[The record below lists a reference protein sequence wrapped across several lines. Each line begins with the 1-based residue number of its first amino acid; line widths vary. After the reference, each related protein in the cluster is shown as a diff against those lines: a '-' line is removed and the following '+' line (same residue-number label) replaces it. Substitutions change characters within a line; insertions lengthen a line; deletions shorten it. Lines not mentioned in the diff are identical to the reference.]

1 MYLHILGASGTF
13 MGGIALIARELG
25 HEVTGVDAGA
35 YPPMSTL
42 LSEQGVS
49 LTEGYTGELPDPPP
63 DCILIGNAL
72 SRGNPTVEATMT
84 SGLDYQSGPAWLS
97 REVLSTR
104 TVIAVAGTHGKS
116 TTSAM
121 LAHLLD
127 RCGQQPGFLIGA
139 VPSTFSVSARCGRG
153 KHFVIEADEYDSA
166 FFDKRPKFVHYHP
179 HVAILNNLEFD
190 HGDIYSSVE
199 DIIRQFH
206 YLVRT
211 VSANGTLIVNQADTN
226 LARAIEMGCWSQL
239 EWFDAR
245 AGADALWTVCPRTR
259 DCSEFSVCYQGN
271 TEGQIVWPLFGQH
284 NMANALSAIAAA
296 NAVGVKPADACT
308 ALSSFIPPQRR
319 LQHLGDHNGLSVY
332 DDFAHHPTA
341 ITATL
346 DALRQKHPRQCLM
359 VVLEARSNTM
369 KLGHHLGQLGQAL
382 SAADRVIIWRRPDL
396 TWDPAELAIPN
407 DSTTLEV
414 CNSVEDILGLVHTT
428 TRPGDQI
435 VLMSNGD
442 FDGLAARLIN
452 QLSVAH

>member
-1 MYLHILGASGTF
+1 

-190 HGDIYSSVE
+190 HGDIYSSV
-199 DIIRQFH
+199 
-206 YLVRT
+206 
-211 VSANGTLIVNQADTN
+211 
-226 LARAIEMGCWSQL
+226 
-239 EWFDAR
+239 
-245 AGADALWTVCPRTR
+245 
-259 DCSEFSVCYQGN
+259 
-271 TEGQIVWPLFGQH
+271 
-284 NMANALSAIAAA
+284 
-296 NAVGVKPADACT
+296 
-308 ALSSFIPPQRR
+308 
-319 LQHLGDHNGLSVY
+319 
-332 DDFAHHPTA
+332 
-341 ITATL
+341 
-346 DALRQKHPRQCLM
+346 
-359 VVLEARSNTM
+359 
-369 KLGHHLGQLGQAL
+369 
-382 SAADRVIIWRRPDL
+382 
-396 TWDPAELAIPN
+396 
-407 DSTTLEV
+407 
-414 CNSVEDILGLVHTT
+414 
-428 TRPGDQI
+428 
-435 VLMSNGD
+435 
-442 FDGLAARLIN
+442 
-452 QLSVAH
+452 

>member
-1 MYLHILGASGTF
+1 

-25 HEVTGVDAGA
+25 HEVTGVDAGT

-49 LTEGYTGELPDPPP
+49 LTEGYTGALPAPPP

-72 SRGNPTVEATMT
+72 SRGNLTVEATMT

-97 REVLSTR
+97 KEVLSTR
-104 TVIAVAGTHGKS
+104 TVMAVAGTHGKS

-139 VPSTFSVSARCGRG
+139 VPSTFSASARCGQG
-153 KHFVIEADEYDSA
+153 KYFVIEADEYDSA

-190 HGDIYSSVE
+190 HGDIYSSIE
-199 DIIRQFH
+199 EIIRQFH

-226 LARAIEMGCWSQL
+226 LTRVIEMGCWSQL

-245 AGADALWTVCPRTR
+245 PDAAALWTVCPQAR
-259 DCSEFSVCYQGN
+259 DYSKFSICYRGN
-271 TEGQIVWPLFGQH
+271 TVGQITWSLFGQH
-284 NMANALSAIAAA
+284 NMANALAAIAAA
-296 NAVGVKPADACT
+296 NAIGVKPADACT

-319 LQHLGDHNGLSVY
+319 LQHLGNHNGLGVY

-346 DALRQKHPRQCLM
+346 DALRRKHPQQCLI

-407 DSTTLEV
+407 NRTTLEV
-414 CNSVEDILGLVHTT
+414 CNSVEAILELLRTT
-428 TRPGDQI
+428 INPRDQI

-442 FDGLAARLIN
+442 FDGLATRLIN
-452 QLSVAH
+452 QLRTAN

>member
-1 MYLHILGASGTF
+1 

-166 FFDKRPKFVHYHP
+166 FFDKRSKFVHYRP
-179 HVAILNNLEFD
+179 HTLILNNLEFD
-190 HGDIYSSVE
+190 HADIFDNVE
-199 DIIRQFH
+199 AIERQFH
-206 YLVRT
+206 HLVRT
-211 VSANGTLIVNQADTN
+211 VPSRGLIVRPALDAH
-226 LARAIEMGCWSQL
+226 LDRALELGCWSSVQATSVGS
-239 EWFDAR
+239 EVPYMADWR
-245 AGADALWTVCPRTR
+245 AELLAEDGSRFMVVHHEQPVA
-259 DCSEFSVCYQGN
+259 SVSWSQTG
-271 TEGQIVWPLFGQH
+271 LH
-284 NMANALSAIAAA
+284 NVRNALAAIAAA
-296 NAVGVKPADACT
+296 RHVGVTPDHAVAALCRFSGVKRRMELLADVGGVC
-308 ALSSFIPPQRR
+308 
-319 LQHLGDHNGLSVY
+319 VY

-341 ITATL
+341 IKTTL
-346 DALRQKHPRQCLM
+346 DGLRKKVGDARIIG
-359 VVLEARSNTM
+359 VLEPRSNTM
-369 KLGHHLGQLGQAL
+369 KMGIHKDVLVDSWQEADEILLFEPDNLGWSMAQLAKHSRTPTQVFRSVDA
-382 SAADRVIIWRRPDL
+382 IIHQ
-396 TWDPAELAIPN
+396 LA
-407 DSTTLEV
+407 TMLQ
-414 CNSVEDILGLVHTT
+414 
-428 TRPGDQI
+428 PGDH
-435 VLMSNGD
+435 VLIMSNGGFGGIHNKLLD
-442 FDGLAARLIN
+442 VLAGKA
-452 QLSVAH
+452 

>member
-1 MYLHILGASGTF
+1 
-13 MGGIALIARELG
+13 
-25 HEVTGVDAGA
+25 
-35 YPPMSTL
+35 MS
-42 LSEQGVS
+42 
-49 LTEGYTGELPDPPP
+49 
-63 DCILIGNAL
+63 
-72 SRGNPTVEATMT
+72 
-84 SGLDYQSGPAWLS
+84 
-97 REVLSTR
+97 
-104 TVIAVAGTHGKS
+104 
-116 TTSAM
+116 
-121 LAHLLD
+121 
-127 RCGQQPGFLIGA
+127 
-139 VPSTFSVSARCGRG
+139 
-153 KHFVIEADEYDSA
+153 AD
-166 FFDKRPKFVHYHP
+166 
-179 HVAILNNLEFD
+179 
-190 HGDIYSSVE
+190 
-199 DIIRQFH
+199 
-206 YLVRT
+206 
-211 VSANGTLIVNQADTN
+211 GTLIVNQADTN

-245 AGADALWTVCPRTR
+245 ADADALWTVCPQTR

-346 DALRQKHPRQCLM
+346 DALRQKHPQQCLM
-359 VVLEARSNTM
+359 VILEARSNTM

-396 TWDPAELAIPN
+396 TWEPAELAIPN